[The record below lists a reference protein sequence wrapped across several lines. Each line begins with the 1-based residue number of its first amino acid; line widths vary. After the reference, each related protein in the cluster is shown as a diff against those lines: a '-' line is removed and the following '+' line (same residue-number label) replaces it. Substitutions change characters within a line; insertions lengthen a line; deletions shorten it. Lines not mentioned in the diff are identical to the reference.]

1 MTEQAHIQADS
12 ASSQA
17 DPQDLAERVAAAMF
31 ARDNASQALGMV
43 IDAVG
48 PGYARLSMQ
57 IRKDMVNGHDIC
69 HGGLIFT
76 LADSAFAFA
85 CNSDNHNTVAS
96 GANIDFVRPGFL
108 GDRLT
113 AEAKERHAGGRSGVY
128 DMTVTNQKGDL
139 IALFRGKSARIKG
152 TVLGGLDAS

>member
-12 ASSQA
+12 ASSET
-17 DPQDLAERVAAAMF
+17 DTQDLAERVAAAMF
-31 ARDNASQALGMV
+31 ARDNASQALGMI

-57 IRKDMVNGHDIC
+57 VRKDMVNGHDIC

-96 GANIDFVRPGFL
+96 GASIDFVRPGIL

-152 TVLGGLDAS
+152 TVLGGLEAS

>member
-1 MTEQAHIQADS
+1 MSTPADLANTETE
-12 ASSQA
+12 SQA
-17 DPQDLAERVAAAMF
+17 LAERVAAAMY
-31 ARDNASQALGMV
+31 ARDHASQALGMT

-48 PGYARLSMQ
+48 PGYARLSMDV
-57 IRKDMVNGHDIC
+57 RKDMVNGHDIC

-96 GANIDFVRPGFL
+96 GASIEFLRPGFL
-108 GDRLT
+108 DDRLT
-113 AEAKERHAGGRSGVY
+113 AEAKERHAGGRTGVY
-128 DMTVTNQKGDL
+128 DMTVTNQNGKL

-152 TVLGGLDAS
+152 TVLGDLEAI